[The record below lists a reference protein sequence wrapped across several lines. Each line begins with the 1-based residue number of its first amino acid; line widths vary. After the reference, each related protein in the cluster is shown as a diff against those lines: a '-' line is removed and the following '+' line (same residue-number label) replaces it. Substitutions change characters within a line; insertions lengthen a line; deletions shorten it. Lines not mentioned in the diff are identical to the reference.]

1 MDKKLRKKLCD
12 FLQCDCGETHC
23 ASIDYLEQAFRDAHW
38 IEPQQPEGLNKE
50 KLPLEVYN
58 RFEWFWYEPEVTE
71 ILDDLYSGESEA
83 VSKLTDRILA
93 LNGEGWRVA
102 IITKP
107 KPEPQQPDKSLER
120 EIIDVLCEFKRN
132 ESGQDLCREI
142 TKCSGVTCSKV
153 GEPAAQ
159 ILALLQPQQPA
170 IDIVALSWARCNCG
184 HSMMTHRD
192 GDGCCDR
199 SMCNCKKFEPQQP
212 ETEQKICGLVL
223 SDNLLDK
230 FEIRMEQE
238 LSLNSTQTAHARQ
251 ILSDLMDILEPQQ
264 PEELVKSDIYRHS
277 CITPY
282 PALVMAKCHACVW
295 DEATLAQHTLD
306 LKTMVKLPSEDELA
320 LWLCDHLSYTSRGLA
335 QVLLERL
342 LPL

>member
-107 KPEPQQPDKSLER
+107 NP
-120 EIIDVLCEFKRN
+120 
-132 ESGQDLCREI
+132 
-142 TKCSGVTCSKV
+142 
-153 GEPAAQ
+153 
-159 ILALLQPQQPA
+159 
-170 IDIVALSWARCNCG
+170 
-184 HSMMTHRD
+184 
-192 GDGCCDR
+192 
-199 SMCNCKKFEPQQP
+199 EPQQP

>member
-1 MDKKLRKKLCD
+1 MDEKLRKKLCD
-12 FLQCDCGETHC
+12 FLQCECDYGETHC

-107 KPEPQQPDKSLER
+107 KR
-120 EIIDVLCEFKRN
+120 
-132 ESGQDLCREI
+132 
-142 TKCSGVTCSKV
+142 
-153 GEPAAQ
+153 
-159 ILALLQPQQPA
+159 
-170 IDIVALSWARCNCG
+170 
-184 HSMMTHRD
+184 
-192 GDGCCDR
+192 
-199 SMCNCKKFEPQQP
+199 
-212 ETEQKICGLVL
+212 
-223 SDNLLDK
+223 
-230 FEIRMEQE
+230 
-238 LSLNSTQTAHARQ
+238 
-251 ILSDLMDILEPQQ
+251 EPQQ

-277 CITPY
+277 CITLY

-295 DEATLAQHTLD
+295 DEATLAQLAHD
-306 LKTMVKLPSEDELA
+306 KQRMVKLPSEDELA
-320 LWLCDHLSYTSRGLA
+320 LWLCDHLSYTSRELA
-335 QVLLERL
+335 YELLRL
-342 LPL
+342 LGGKK